1 MRISG
6 FESEL
11 LQRPLDFPSKA
22 RKVPGFIPH
31 GVFFRIPKL
40 INLFQGTA
48 TLGVALAGGP
58 KARSFVPL
66 GFERAAKLGHSRTG
80 LSAISHGGRHPA
92 GATERL
98 DEAFDAPS
106 AVALGPLNPWKP
118 HLSYDLESTNG
129 RERRNE

>member
-31 GVFFRIPKL
+31 GVFLRIPKL
-40 INLFQGTA
+40 INLFQGKA
-48 TLGVALAGGP
+48 TLGVALAGVRE
-58 KARSFVPL
+58 ARPFVPF
-66 GFERAAKLGHSRTG
+66 GGQGAAKFGHGRPGLATISYRSRD
-80 LSAISHGGRHPA
+80 AA
-92 GATERL
+92 GTTERL
-98 DEAFDAPS
+98 DKAFDAHS
-106 AVALGPLNPWKP
+106 AVALSALNPWKP

-129 RERRNE
+129 RERRNQ

>member
-31 GVFFRIPKL
+31 GVFFGIPKL
-40 INLFQGTA
+40 INLFQGKA

-58 KARSFVPL
+58 EVWTLVPL
-66 GFERAAKLGHSRTG
+66 GFQGPAKFGHGHPG
-80 LSAISHGGRHPA
+80 LAAISHGRGHAA
-92 GATERL
+92 GASQPL
-98 DEAFDAPS
+98 NQAFDAPA
-106 AVALGPLNPWKP
+106 AVALSALNSWKP
-118 HLSYDLESTNG
+118 HLSYDLEGANG
-129 RERRNE
+129 REGRHQ